1 MEKSPRGSREP
12 AHIDTIAA
20 EVGPSPEFGGCA
32 KQVDC
37 RGMMV
42 RQSKIG
48 SSLEFKE
55 LVVFDIL
62 RDSKCTECGKE
73 LGKGDFLFMEGKH
86 PVCLSCA
93 DFAHLIYLPRG
104 DAALTRRAKKY
115 SALSAIVVRFSRSR
129 GRYERQ
135 GILVEQAALE
145 RADQECLADAQQ
157 RARRRERD
165 EVRRAEDDRK
175 LTAHIAEAILKLFPG
190 CPPGEARVIAAHTA
204 LRGSGRVGRTS
215 AGRGLETEALTAAV
229 IAAIRHRHTRYDEL
243 LMSGYSRTDARDSI
257 HEAVDQVIERWRHPS
272 VSP

>member
-1 MEKSPRGSREP
+1 
-12 AHIDTIAA
+12 
-20 EVGPSPEFGGCA
+20 
-32 KQVDC
+32 
-37 RGMMV
+37 MMI

-48 SSLEFKE
+48 SSLESKE

-93 DFAHLIYLPRG
+93 DFDHLIYLPRG

-135 GILVEQAALE
+135 GILVEEAALE
-145 RADQECLADAQQ
+145 RAEQECLADAQQ

-175 LTAHIAEAILKLFPG
+175 L
-190 CPPGEARVIAAHTA
+190 AAHCRSDSETVSW
-204 LRGSGRVGRTS
+204 LSSGRS
-215 AGRGLETEALTAAV
+215 ASCRSTHGVAGQRSGGSHVRRARSRNGGFDRRCDCGHPPPSH
-229 IAAIRHRHTRYDEL
+229 AIR
-243 LMSGYSRTDARDSI
+243 
-257 HEAVDQVIERWRHPS
+257 
-272 VSP
+272 